1 MNGSRTRACLIGRE
15 VERAEIRK
23 TVESGDALL
32 VVGEVGIGKSVLLD
46 DAAAYAAEQDQRVLR
61 AAGVEFEADI
71 SFAGLNQLLLP
82 VVRGRGSQPLRVA
95 LGLESGPVPNFL
107 TVSNAVLDLLAN
119 LSVATPVLLVVD
131 DIPWVDRSSAVVLGL
146 VARRLA
152 ELPVGLL
159 IGRRTGST
167 AFFEYGGMPQ
177 LVIGPLDDAASG
189 ELLRHRHPEL
199 TSRDRRRIAEE
210 AQGNP
215 LALTELPSVRH
226 GSATITTL
234 PIGSR
239 LQDMF
244 AERISGLPEATRE
257 LLLLAALSSPIDQ
270 RAVDVHGPV
279 RAALD
284 EGVAQLHE
292 RNGKL
297 LFRHPLSRLAVVELS
312 AIGDRRR
319 AHKLLA
325 DRCTDPVRR
334 AWHLAE
340 ATIEPDETVAEIVDQ
355 AAHIVL
361 GRGDAVASV
370 ETLTRAAELSV
381 DRDARVR
388 RLAQAAIIGAEV
400 IGELGNAADLLETA
414 NRSLIDPTCSLQLS
428 TAAACVLFNRDCAI
442 DTPHRLLTLALEA
455 HAHKVD
461 AKTLT
466 DALALLATVCYFS
479 GRAELWA
486 PFDAHMERLGPD
498 APADLTILAGNWD
511 PARRGHAVLPL
522 LKAETDGLA
531 RTDNPWAIIRLG
543 VASVYLDRLSACREA
558 LWRVV
563 EDGRQGGAVSA
574 AINAIVS
581 LSVDAWMHGRWD
593 EVGQLVDEGRTLAT
607 EHGYLR
613 YTWVFDGYIGYLV
626 NAARG
631 VGTAEAAADELDRWA
646 GARGAL
652 LVQGMARQIR
662 CLAALGRGDF
672 EAAYRHAAE
681 VCPAGS
687 FPPHLPHALW
697 VLFDLVESAVR
708 SGREPQARAH
718 VAAAKAA
725 SLDGL
730 SPRLALVIRGA
741 EALVAPEDRRTACF
755 ERALAVPGAEQWPF
769 DLARVRLCYGEALRR
784 HRQIAAAR
792 RELTAALAVF
802 DGLEAAPWSR
812 RVENEL
818 RATGLTRAAA
828 ARRPDS
834 GLTGQEHEIALLAAT
849 GLTNK
854 EIGERL
860 ALSPRTVAAHLYRVF
875 PKLGITAR
883 AALRDALSRA

>member
-1 MNGSRTRACLIGRE
+1 MTHACLVGRE
-15 VERAEIRK
+15 VELAAIRK
-23 TVESGDALL
+23 TVDSGGALL
-32 VVGEVGIGKSVLLD
+32 VVGDVGIGKSALLD
-46 DAAAYAAEQDQRVLR
+46 DAVAYAVQHGHRVLR
-61 AAGVEFEADI
+61 SAGVEFEADI

-82 VVRGRGSQPLRVA
+82 VMRGRHTQQSQPLRVA
-95 LGLESGPVPNFL
+95 LGLDSGPVPNFL
-107 TVSNAVLDLLAN
+107 TVSNAVLELLAD
-119 LSVATPVLLVVD
+119 LADTAPVLLVVD
-131 DIPWVDRSSAVVLGL
+131 DIPWLDRSSAVVLGL
-146 VARRLA
+146 VARRLT
-152 ELPVGLL
+152 ELPVSLL

-167 AFFEYGGMPQ
+167 AFFEYGGMQQ
-177 LVIGPLDDAASG
+177 LVVDPLDDFASD

-199 TSRDRRRIAEE
+199 TSRARRRIAEE

-215 LALTELPSVRH
+215 LALTELPSVRN
-226 GSATITTL
+226 GSAALTAL
-234 PIGSR
+234 PICSR
-239 LQDMF
+239 LHDVF
-244 AERISGLPEATRE
+244 AERISGLPEPTRE

-270 RAVDVHGPV
+270 RAVDVFGPV
-279 RAALD
+279 RVALD
-284 EGVAQLHE
+284 EGVVQVHE
-292 RNGKL
+292 RTGKL
-297 LFRHPLSRLAVVELS
+297 VFRHPLSRLAVVELS

-325 DRCTDPVRR
+325 DRSTDPVRR

-340 ATIEPDETVAEIVDQ
+340 ATVEPDERVAEIVDQ

-361 GRGDAVASV
+361 SRGDAVASV

-388 RLAQAAIIGAEV
+388 RLAHAAIIGAEV
-400 IGELGNAADLLETA
+400 NGELGNAAELLALA
-414 NRSLIDPTCSLQLS
+414 NRSMIDPTSSIQLS
-428 TAAACVLFNRDCAI
+428 TAAAYVLFNRDCAI

-466 DALALLATVCYFS
+466 EALALLATVSYFS
-479 GRAELWA
+479 GRAELWE
-486 PFDAHMERLGPD
+486 PFHAQMERLGPE
-498 APADLTILAGNWD
+498 APVSLTILAGNWD
-511 PARRGHAVLPL
+511 PVYRGRSVLPL

-531 RTDNPWAIIRLG
+531 RTDNPSEIIGLG
-543 VASVYLDRLSACREA
+543 VASVYLDRIGDCREA

-581 LSVDAWMHGRWD
+581 LSVDDWMHGRWD
-593 EVGQLVDEGRTLAT
+593 EVEQLVDEGRALAT

-613 YTWVFDGYIGYLV
+613 YSWVFDGYIGYLV

-652 LVQGMARQIR
+652 LVQSMARQIR
-662 CLAALGRGDF
+662 CLTALGRGDF
-672 EAAYRHAAE
+672 EAAYRYAVE
-681 VCPAGS
+681 VSPAGV
-687 FPPHLPHALW
+687 FPSHMPHALW

-708 SGREPQARAH
+708 SGRESQARAH
-718 VAAAKAA
+718 VAAAQAT
-725 SLDGL
+725 SIDEL
-730 SPRLALVIRGA
+730 SSRLALVVRGA
-741 EALVAPEDRRTACF
+741 EALVAPDERRTECF

-784 HRQIAAAR
+784 QRQIAAAR
-792 RELTAALAVF
+792 RELTAALSVF
-802 DGLEAAPWSR
+802 DQLGAAPWSR
-812 RVENEL
+812 RAKNEL
-818 RATGLTRAAA
+818 RATGLTRAVAA
-828 ARRPDS
+828 HPAAT
-834 GLTGQEHEIALLAAT
+834 GLTAQEREIALLAAT